1 MRRLN
6 KSDLPK
12 VKKKTKLR
20 LKKKPAIIAASI
32 LILLVVFI
40 IFIVG
45 KIGNKRNVEAA
56 ASVAQEETT
65 TEVENETENATESE
79 TKEPETEEEISLPEV
94 ETKTETETQGTA
106 SGEEYPGQKK
116 VYLTF
121 DDGPSANTPK
131 ILDILDE
138 YGVKATFFTI
148 CNTTPRDIESLKRIV
163 ESGNTLAI
171 HSVSHEY
178 SKVYASLDS
187 FKEDVLGMQEYLQ
200 EQTGYTTWLYRFP
213 GGSSNKVARCS
224 IEECKE
230 FLAEQGFVYFD
241 WNVSSGDASAVCVDK
256 DVIVDN
262 VLSEIGSKEEYV
274 VLMHDA
280 AAKTT
285 TVEALPEIIESLQAR
300 GYLIL
305 PITENTKPIHH

>member
-138 YGVKATFFTI
+138 YG
-148 CNTTPRDIESLKRIV
+148 
-163 ESGNTLAI
+163 
-171 HSVSHEY
+171 HEY

>member
-1 MRRLN
+1 MRRMN
-6 KSDLPK
+6 KSDLPNI
-12 VKKKTKLR
+12 KKKTKLR
-20 LKKKPAIIAASI
+20 LKKKPTIIAASVM
-32 LILLVVFI
+32 ILLVVFV
-40 IFIVG
+40 IFIAA
-45 KIGNKRNVEAA
+45 KIGNKSNVEAA

-65 TEVENETENATESE
+65 AEVPEATESE
-79 TKEPETEEEISLPEV
+79 TKEPETQEKEIPLSEMETEA
-94 ETKTETETQGTA
+94 ETKVEA
-106 SGEEYPGQKK
+106 SGCGEEYPGQKK

-121 DDGPSANTPK
+121 DDGPSVNTPK

-178 SKVYASLDS
+178 SKVYASLDC
-187 FKEDVLGMQEYLQ
+187 FKEDVLGMQEYLY
-200 EQTGYTTWLYRFP
+200 EQTGYKTWFYRFP
-213 GGSSNKVARCS
+213 GGSSNKVSKCS

-230 FLAEQGFVYFD
+230 FLAEEGFVYFD

-285 TVEALPEIIESLQAR
+285 TVEALPEIIECLQAR